1 MLRWWFCLAT
11 LCGAFLL
18 AGCSRLSGGDSPR
31 EQAARKVK
39 DAEALHEAHDHQRAV
54 EAYEEALR
62 LDPTGADSHF
72 KAAVIYD
79 KKLDQFLPAIYHYE
93 MFLKLEPDPEKAK
106 LATEFLDNAQFQ
118 YVATLPEFKKLSS
131 PDTSRLQAENESLR
145 RQVSDLKTELIRL
158 RSEKSLSAAPPQIPV
173 AKPVIS
179 DAKPRK
185 PVSSGSVPRTY
196 KVQKGD
202 GLRIIARKVYGD
214 SGQWTRI
221 LNANPQIKSPTDLQA
236 GQVLKI
242 P

>member
-1 MLRWWFCLAT
+1 MLRLA
-11 LCGAFLL
+11 LLVMLVAACL
-18 AGCSRLSGGDSPR
+18 AGCGRLSGGDSPR

-39 DAEALHEAHDHQRAV
+39 DAEQLHEARDYQRAV

-62 LDPTGADSHF
+62 LDPAGADSHF

-118 YVATLPEFKKLSS
+118 YVATLPEFKKLAS

-145 RQVSDLKTELIRL
+145 RQVSDLKTDLIRL
-158 RSEKSLSAAPPQIPV
+158 RSEKSLSAAPPHIPV
-173 AKPVIS
+173 ARPGAS
-179 DAKPRK
+179 DAPPRK
-185 PVSSGSVPRTY
+185 PAPTKSVARTY
-196 KVQKGD
+196 KVQPGD
-202 GLRIIARKVYGD
+202 GLRAIARKVYGD
-214 SGQWTRI
+214 PGQWTRI
-221 LNANPQIKSPTDLQA
+221 LNANPQIKSPTDLRA
-236 GQVLKI
+236 GQVLRI